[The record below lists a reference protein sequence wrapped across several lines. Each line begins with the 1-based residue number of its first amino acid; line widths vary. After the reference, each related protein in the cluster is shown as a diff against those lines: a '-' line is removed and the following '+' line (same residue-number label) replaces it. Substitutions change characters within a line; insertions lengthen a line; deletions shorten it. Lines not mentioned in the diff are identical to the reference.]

1 VGASLSIEVFYSF
14 EKKEKGILETHSKEV
29 CMTPWFDYNT
39 KTLTNEKPSRQGLKA
54 MVITV
59 AGAALLL
66 VLISGLLVSYLP
78 SAYTSIVSAH
88 RIPQQL
94 PDTTSPAL
102 ARSGSQSSLDSEGGK
117 LLWRH

>member
-1 VGASLSIEVFYSF
+1 
-14 EKKEKGILETHSKEV
+14 
-29 CMTPWFDYNT
+29 MTPWFDYNT
-39 KTLTNEKPSRQGLKA
+39 KTLTNEKPSRQALKA